1 MNGSCI
7 LLDASIGTIFT
18 FNTDNSVKE
27 PNLADGEA
35 KHFLKVCRLADKE
48 QVEGPAAAEVC
59 HNDSIDRHGGKE
71 TTPWGLEFLLK
82 VKRVSRFKT

>member
-1 MNGSCI
+1 MVLI
-7 LLDASIGTIFT
+7 LLDAIIGSVCTLRA
-18 FNTDNSVKE
+18 DNSVNE
-27 PNLADGEA
+27 ANLADGEA
-35 KHFLKVCRLADKE
+35 KHFLEVCRLADKE